1 VRGPWV
7 IVEQES
13 PMNFACLLLH
23 SLWLGLELTPSEAA
37 RDLWILFALYW
48 LVSALKRKKTKQR
61 ESIVHRMAYILPMI
75 GVFYVLYNPRLHIGW
90 LVTYFLPNTGQ
101 VQWAGV
107 AVMVFGLGIACWAR
121 VHLGTNW
128 SGVVTLKEGH
138 ELIRTGPYRNIR
150 HPIYTGILIGFLGYA
165 IVGGQVRGL
174 VAMAVVWF
182 SFFVKARHE
191 EKFLAQEFGPKF
203 EEHTQHTGMFL
214 PKFS

>member
-1 VRGPWV
+1 MS
-7 IVEQES
+7 IL
-13 PMNFACLLLH
+13 FALLH
-23 SLWLGLELTPSEAA
+23 SLWLWSGVTPFEAA

-61 ESIVHRMAYILPMI
+61 EAIGQRLAYILPLACVI
-75 GVFYVLYNPRLHIGW
+75 YVLYNPRIDIAW
-90 LVTYFLPNTGQ
+90 MATYFVPHTLE
-101 VQWAGV
+101 VQWGGV

-138 ELIRTGPYRNIR
+138 ELIRTGPYRNVR

-174 VAMAVVWF
+174 TAMAAVWL
-182 SFFVKARHE
+182 SFFIKARRE
-191 EKFLAQEFGPKF
+191 EEFLAQEFGPKF
-203 EEHTQHTGMFL
+203 EEHTRHTGMFL

>member
-1 VRGPWV
+1 
-7 IVEQES
+7 
-13 PMNFACLLLH
+13 MANLLAH
-23 SLWLGLELTPSEAA
+23 TAWLAGGITPFEAA
-37 RDLWILFALYW
+37 RDLWVLFAAYW
-48 LVSALKRKKTKQR
+48 LVSALKRKKTKER
-61 ESIVHRMAYILPMI
+61 ESISHRLSYILPLI
-75 GVFYVLYNPRLHIGW
+75 VAF
-90 LVTYFLPNTGQ
+90 YFLYSPNFHFELLSTDFVPNTIG

-107 AVMVFGLGIACWAR
+107 AVMALGLGFACWAR

-150 HPIYTGILIGFLGYA
+150 HPIYTGILAGFLGYA

-174 VAMAVVWF
+174 VAMAAVWL
-182 SFFVKARHE
+182 SFLIKARRE

>member
-1 VRGPWV
+1 MTML
-7 IVEQES
+7 S
-13 PMNFACLLLH
+13 LLAH
-23 SLWLGLELTPSEAA
+23 SAWLMVGITPFQAT

-61 ESIVHRMAYILPMI
+61 ESMAHRLTYILPI
-75 GVFYVLYNPRLHIGW
+75 VGVFYLLYNPRFASEW
-90 LVTYFLPNTGQ
+90 SMKYFVPATQ
-101 VQWAGV
+101 EAQWAGV
-107 AVMVFGLGIACWAR
+107 AVMAVGFGIACWAR

-150 HPIYTGILIGFLGYA
+150 HPIYTGILIGFLGWA

-174 VAMAVVWF
+174 IGMAVVWL
-182 SFFVKARHE
+182 SFYIKARRE

-203 EEHTQHTGMFL
+203 EEHVRHTGMFL

>member
-1 VRGPWV
+1 M
-7 IVEQES
+7 S
-13 PMNFACLLLH
+13 FAYLLFH
-23 SLWLGLELTPSEAA
+23 SLWLSSGITPPEAA
-37 RDLWILFALYW
+37 RDLWILFAAYW
-48 LVSALKRKKTKQR
+48 LASALKRKRTKQR
-61 ESIVHRMAYILPMI
+61 ESIVHRLGYILPLVV
-75 GVFYVLYNPRLHIGW
+75 VFYLLYNPRFSFEW
-90 LVTYFLPNTGQ
+90 LSTYFVPHTPGW
-101 VQWAGV
+101 QWAGV
-107 AVMVFGLGIACWAR
+107 AVMVVGLGIACWAR

-174 VAMAVVWF
+174 VAMAAVWL
-182 SFFVKARHE
+182 SFFIKARRE

-203 EEHTQHTGMFL
+203 DEHTQHTGMFL

>member
-1 VRGPWV
+1 
-7 IVEQES
+7 
-13 PMNFACLLLH
+13 MNVLFALFR
-23 SLWLGLELTPSEAA
+23 SLWLWSDITPFEAA

-61 ESIVHRMAYILPMI
+61 ESIVQRLAYMLPLAAA
-75 GVFYVLYNPRLHIGW
+75 VYVLYNVHLGLDW
-90 LVTYFLPNTGQ
+90 LAIYFVPQTRE

-150 HPIYTGILIGFLGYA
+150 HPIYTGILIGFLGFA

-174 VAMAVVWF
+174 VTTAVVWL
-182 SFFVKARHE
+182 SFFIKARRE

>member
-1 VRGPWV
+1 
-7 IVEQES
+7 
-13 PMNFACLLLH
+13 MTMLCLLAGNL
-23 SLWLGLELTPSEAA
+23 SVGSITPFEAA
-37 RDLWILFALYW
+37 RDLWLLFALYW
-48 LVSALKRKKTKQR
+48 LVSALKRKRTKQR
-61 ESIVHRMAYILPMI
+61 ESIVHRLSYLLPVI
-75 GVFYVLYNPRLHIGW
+75 GICYVLYGVRTGLEW
-90 LVTYFLPNTGQ
+90 LGTYFVPNTPE

-107 AVMVFGLGIACWAR
+107 GIMVFGLGIACWAR

-165 IVGGQVRGL
+165 IVFGQVRGL
-174 VAMAVVWF
+174 IAMAAVWV
-182 SFFVKARHE
+182 SFYIKARRE

-203 EEHTQHTGMFL
+203 DEHTQHTGMFL

>member
-1 VRGPWV
+1 
-7 IVEQES
+7 
-13 PMNFACLLLH
+13 MMMLFMLAH
-23 SLWLGLELTPSEAA
+23 TTWLGLEPAITAFQTA
-37 RDLWILFALYW
+37 RYLWILFTIYW

-61 ESIVHRMAYILPMI
+61 ESMAHRLTYTLPIVV
-75 GVFYVLYNPRLHIGW
+75 VFYLLYDARLGIAW
-90 LVTYFLPNTGQ
+90 LGTYFMPHTTE

-150 HPIYTGILIGFLGYA
+150 HPIYTGILIGFLGWA

-174 VAMAVVWF
+174 IGMVVVWL
-182 SFFVKARHE
+182 SFYIKAKRE
-191 EKFLAQEFGPKF
+191 EKFLAQEFGAKF

>member
-1 VRGPWV
+1 
-7 IVEQES
+7 VEIAMTMLS
-13 PMNFACLLLH
+13 LLAH
-23 SLWLGLELTPSEAA
+23 SAWLVAGITPFQAA
-37 RDLWILFALYW
+37 RDLWILFTLYW

-61 ESIVHRMAYILPMI
+61 ESIAHRLTYILPMVV
-75 GVFYVLYNPRLHIGW
+75 VFYGLYNERFAFGW
-90 LVTYFLPNTGQ
+90 LGTYFVPHTAE

-128 SGVVTLKEGH
+128 SGTVTLKEGH

-150 HPIYTGILIGFLGYA
+150 HPIYTGILIGFLGWA

-174 VAMAVVWF
+174 IAMAAVWL
-182 SFFVKARHE
+182 SFFIKARRE
-191 EKFLAQEFGPKF
+191 EKFLAQGFGPKF

>member
-1 VRGPWV
+1 
-7 IVEQES
+7 
-13 PMNFACLLLH
+13 MMLLTVLAH
-23 SLWLGLELTPSEAA
+23 SALQVTGITPFEAA
-37 RDLWILFALYW
+37 RYLWWLFALYW

-61 ESIVHRMAYILPMI
+61 ESIAHRLAYILPLI
-75 GVFYVLYNPRLHIGW
+75 GAFWVLYNPRFHLEG
-90 LVTYFLPNTGQ
+90 LATYFVPHTPE

-107 AVMVFGLGIACWAR
+107 AVMAVGLGFACWAR

-128 SGVVTLKEGH
+128 SGTVTLKEGH

-150 HPIYTGILIGFLGYA
+150 HPIYTGILIGFFGWA

-174 VAMAVVWF
+174 IGMAVVWL
-182 SFFVKARHE
+182 SFFIKARRE

>member
-1 VRGPWV
+1 MTMLPVL
-7 IVEQES
+7 
-13 PMNFACLLLH
+13 AH
-23 SLWLGLELTPSEAA
+23 SAWLVLGITPFEAA
-37 RDLWILFALYW
+37 RDLWFLFAAYW

-61 ESIVHRMAYILPMI
+61 ESILHRLTYILPI
-75 GVFYVLYNPRLHIGW
+75 VVVFYVLYNPRFPFGW
-90 LVTYFLPNTGQ
+90 LATYFVPHTLE

-107 AVMVFGLGIACWAR
+107 AVMVFGLGFACWAR

-150 HPIYTGILIGFLGYA
+150 HPIYTGILVGFLGFA

-174 VAMAVVWF
+174 IGMAAVWL
-182 SFFVKARHE
+182 SFFIKARRE

-203 EEHTQHTGMFL
+203 DEHTRHTGMFL